1 MDEGPFSV
9 GGAFAH
15 LREGTL
21 KRYRQDYGHWLS
33 FILRNRPELFDVPP
47 THRVREAVVRAFIEE
62 TRTRPSCRRKTGAEA
77 QTVSP
82 RTLAN
87 HLEGLYIV
95 MRAFNA
101 ERDLS
106 WLKLGARRIY
116 VQSDPYSLKAPIPLT
131 ASEIRTWALRRLSK
145 VHEDHDA
152 DPIARAV
159 AFRQALSI
167 GLLISAPER
176 LRAFIGLT
184 VEQVN
189 FIAGDLLRLDF
200 PAEATKNNKDRS
212 IPVHGALV
220 GWLRI
225 YLDHYRMVLLRGAS
239 SDALWISRDGGPLT
253 YDGFGAGLELV
264 MKREFGLRLRPHAFR
279 AIAASS
285 TAEMLPEQVRIIREI
300 LGHATLEVA
309 ERHYIRVTNV
319 RACRSLQEVVSGLR
333 KGQASKKK
341 AGKRRKR

>member
-1 MDEGPFSV
+1 
-9 GGAFAH
+9 
-15 LREGTL
+15 
-21 KRYRQDYGHWLS
+21 
-33 FILRNRPELFDVPP
+33 
-47 THRVREAVVRAFIEE
+47 
-62 TRTRPSCRRKTGAEA
+62 
-77 QTVSP
+77 
-82 RTLAN
+82 
-87 HLEGLYIV
+87 
-95 MRAFNA
+95 
-101 ERDLS
+101 
-106 WLKLGARRIY
+106 
-116 VQSDPYSLKAPIPLT
+116 
-131 ASEIRTWALRRLSK
+131 
-145 VHEDHDA
+145 
-152 DPIARAV
+152 V

-176 LRAFIGLT
+176 LRAFSRLT
-184 VEQVN
+184 VAQVV
-189 FIAGDLLRLDF
+189 FLATAHVRIDF
-200 PAEATKNNKDRS
+200 PAEDTKNNKDRS

-285 TAEMLPEQVRIIREI
+285 TAELLPEQVRIIREI

>member
-1 MDEGPFSV
+1 MSAGKPPPLVLKFEDWPDADRKAWHAALEDEGPFSP

-15 LREGTL
+15 LRDGTL

-33 FILRNRPELFDVPP
+33 FILRTRPELFDVPP
-47 THRVREAVVRAFIEE
+47 THRVCEAVVQEFIEE

-264 MKREFGLRLRPHAFR
+264 MRREFGLRLRPTRSAPSPPHARRRCCPNRSGSFAR
-279 AIAASS
+279 SW
-285 TAEMLPEQVRIIREI
+285 
-300 LGHATLEVA
+300 GTL
-309 ERHYIRVTNV
+309 RWRWP
-319 RACRSLQEVVSGLR
+319 SGTTS
-333 KGQASKKK
+333 A
-341 AGKRRKR
+341 